1 MVSLIGDG
9 LERYT
14 VAHTKAPSALLAEL
28 IQVTHEKTRSPAM
41 QVGPVEGEFLM
52 MMVASTG
59 ARRVLEVG
67 TFTGYSALC
76 LAAALPE
83 DGEVITCDVDP
94 SAVAI
99 AQSFFDRA
107 PHGKKIKTLLGPARE
122 TIAKLPLDPPFDL
135 VFLDADKGGY
145 IDYYELA
152 MERLRPGG
160 IILGDN
166 ALWSGRVLS
175 PSDDDDRGI
184 DAFNKH
190 VTSDARVDNALL
202 PIRDGIMMARKR

>member
-9 LERYT
+9 LEQYT

-28 IQVTHEKTRSPAM
+28 IRVTREKTRAPAM

-52 MMVASTG
+52 MMVATTG

-83 DGEVITCDVDP
+83 GGEVVTCDVDP
-94 SAVAI
+94 ASVAI

-107 PHGKKIKTLLGPARE
+107 PHGKKIKPMLGSARE

-135 VFLDADKGGY
+135 VFIDADKGGY

-175 PSDDDDRGI
+175 PADEDDRAI

-190 VTSDARVDNALL
+190 VTRDPRVDNALL